1 MFYCLSCLP
10 AAPID
15 SGEEKNTKRQFSSAI
30 NCVYYLHM
38 KKKVSFSSSISSD
51 VFLDCIVNALKIKV
65 HHSNGL
71 ESEQE
76 NQSL

>member
-1 MFYCLSCLP
+1 
-10 AAPID
+10 
-15 SGEEKNTKRQFSSAI
+15 
-30 NCVYYLHM
+30 M